1 MWVRLKSP
9 KTLGRSVKI
18 IIKKANGGLKKE
30 NAMKSIIDAIN
41 KRVSVRS
48 YADRPIDNEK
58 KQELIHLLDS
68 ANTGPFG
75 HKVRFALVDLSEMD
89 KNQIRSLGTYGF
101 ISGAKSFIVS
111 AIKDGL
117 GEIGGARAL
126 VDLGYC
132 FEKVILAATNL
143 GLGTCW
149 LGGTF
154 KRVNFAAS
162 VNAAED
168 EIVPAISPIG
178 YPRGSRTI
186 REMTVRRFANSDQ
199 RKPWEELFFDRNLKT
214 PLSKESAGV
223 YAVPLEC
230 VRLGPSA
237 SNNQPW
243 RVVYQKPQG
252 AFHFYLKRTFGYNK
266 LNGKIDL
273 QLIDM
278 GIAMCH
284 FELSAREKGL
294 AGTWEMAKP
303 DLDMGDAEY
312 ISTWKQS

>member
-1 MWVRLKSP
+1 MESM
-9 KTLGRSVKI
+9 I
-18 IIKKANGGLKKE
+18 E
-30 NAMKSIIDAIN
+30 AIN
-41 KRVSVRS
+41 KRASARS
-48 YADRPIDNEK
+48 YTDRPIEEDK
-58 KQELIHLLDS
+58 KQELTNLLKS
-68 ANTGPFG
+68 TNVGPFG
-75 HKVRFALVDLSEMD
+75 HKVRFALLDFSEMD
-89 KNQIRSLGTYGF
+89 KDEIRSLGTYGF
-101 ISGAKSFIVS
+101 ISGAELFIVS
-111 AIKDGL
+111 AIKDGS

-154 KRVNFAAS
+154 KRANFAAS
-162 VNAAED
+162 VNTSED

-178 YPRGSRTI
+178 YARGSRTI
-186 REMTVRRFANSDQ
+186 REMAVRRFANSDQ
-199 RKPWEELFFDRNLKT
+199 RKPWEELFFDGDFKI

-223 YAVPLEC
+223 YAAPLEC

-243 RVVYQKPQG
+243 RVVYRKPED
-252 AFHFYLKRTFGYNK
+252 AFHFYLKRTLGYNK
-266 LNGKIDL
+266 LNGKTDL

-278 GIAMCH
+278 GISMCH
-284 FELSAREKGL
+284 FELSAGEKGL
-294 AGTWEMAKP
+294 AGTWEVAKP

-312 ISTWKQS
+312 IATWKQS